1 MSPEERNQV
10 WESAAAQLGLA
21 VVAEATKLRRRR
33 NRIEGVIDGVPVAVS
48 YQLAG
53 VYTSLTVTDAPYSNV
68 MGEPVMDI
76 FADYDP
82 TDPSDIVAATR
93 QALAAFQTLSSA
105 PPPSRRVAVDN
116 VGAVRFDNPESPQPV
131 EILRALGAMRS
142 ALDDDG
148 FIILSDTS
156 IDEVFMQSARGQNDF
171 LVDYR
176 DGSVDQHFSTTVDTL
191 EEALKLNLLWLA
203 NDQAW
208 KTENDWTPVES

>member
-1 MSPEERNQV
+1 
-10 WESAAAQLGLA
+10 
-21 VVAEATKLRRRR
+21 
-33 NRIEGVIDGVPVAVS
+33 
-48 YQLAG
+48 
-53 VYTSLTVTDAPYSNV
+53 
-68 MGEPVMDI
+68 MDI

-148 FIILSDTS
+148 FIILSGTS

-176 DGSVDQHFSTTVDTL
+176 DGSADQHFSTTVDTL

-208 KTENDWTPVES
+208 KTENDWTAVEF